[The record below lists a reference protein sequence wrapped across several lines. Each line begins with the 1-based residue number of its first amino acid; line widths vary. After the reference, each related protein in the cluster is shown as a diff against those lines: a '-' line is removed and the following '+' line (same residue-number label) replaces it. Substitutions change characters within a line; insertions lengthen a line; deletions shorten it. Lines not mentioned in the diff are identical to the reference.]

1 MSLQK
6 PIPLRQ
12 RLVVPRDLAKEYPID
27 LVTYLTDQLVPP
39 PEVFLAKKNTEDAGF
54 YVMPITGDKFNIKG
68 RPPTAFESPEQVRK
82 QEKPIKANQAP
93 FRHIK
98 DITMPKMEK
107 YFMKY
112 PAAKGFFLAEGDL
125 CLKKGYTFDD
135 WYREY
140 GEVKEITWFGYKK
153 ILKQKGKLHYIVG
166 NFMIYIPREKMGFL
180 MERFSKQKA
189 DIFSDR
195 FFTNLVIEGE
205 VTLNPTSIAGEIEH
219 VSAVAGG
226 KVRKA
231 KDCHLNTQLPLYET
245 LKQGIRKVE
254 IATIGGAGT
263 HSEEAQKLIEK
274 RRAEAAGK
282 MSFLP
287 ANFRRSALGKPK

>member
-1 MSLQK
+1 MIK
-6 PIPLRQ
+6 PIPLRP
-12 RLVVPRDLAKEYPID
+12 RVVQPRELAKEYPID
-27 LVTYLTDQLVPP
+27 LITYLTAALTPP

-54 YVMPITGDKFNIKG
+54 YVLPITGDKFNIKD
-68 RPPTAFESPEQVRK
+68 RPPTAFESPYQVRK

-98 DITMPKMEK
+98 DITLPKMEK

-112 PAAKGFFLAEGDL
+112 PSAKGFFLAEGDL

-135 WYREY
+135 WYKEY
-140 GEVKEITWFGYKK
+140 GQTKEITWFGYKK
-153 ILKQKGKLHYIVG
+153 ILRQKGKIHYIVG
-166 NFMIYIPREKMGFL
+166 NFMIYIPKEKLPFL
-180 MERFSKQKA
+180 MERMKKQKA

-195 FFTNLVIEGE
+195 FFTNLVIEGK
-205 VTLNPTSIAGEIEH
+205 VKLNPVSIAGEIEH
-219 VSAVAGG
+219 ISAVAGG

-245 LKQGIRKVE
+245 LKQGIRRVE
-254 IATIGGAGT
+254 VASVSGLGT
-263 HSEEAQKLIEK
+263 HDAKAKEEIDK
-274 RRAEAAGK
+274 RRKEASGE

-287 ANFRRSALGKPK
+287 ASFRKKALGKK